1 MSPGLPVIAHRG
13 ASAHAVDNS
22 IDAFAKAID
31 AGADMVEFD
40 VRRTAD
46 DQLIAFHDPAVG
58 RVPVGQLTRADLA
71 ERVGYTPP
79 LVDEVLELTAG
90 RIGLDVELKEDGY
103 VDRVVA
109 AVVARHGAGED
120 VVVTSF
126 LDEVVRQVKS
136 NGHDSAPGCCS
147 AAPTS
152 RRSSRSPARAGAGR
166 TSSRCTTCSSP
177 AACCAAR
184 TRPAT
189 RRWCGPSTTTAAC
202 SRCSPTSASSGV
214 GDRHVRPGGRAARA
228 AGSSRGTTADRPC
241 GMTTG
246 RGRA

>member
-1 MSPGLPVIAHRG
+1 MPSTAPLVIAHRG

-58 RVPVGQLTRADLA
+58 RVPVGRLTRAELA
-71 ERVGYTPP
+71 ARVGYEPP

-103 VDRVVA
+103 VERVVA
-109 AVVARHGAGED
+109 AVVARHGAGEN

-126 LDEVVRQVKS
+126 LDDVVRQVRS
-136 NGHDSAPGCCS
+136 NGHDV
-147 AAPTS
+147 
-152 RRSSRSPARAGAGR
+152 RAGLLLGR
-166 TSSRCTTCSSP
+166 THVASFFPVTRARRCR
-177 AACCAAR
+177 ADFVALHHLLVAR
-184 TRPAT
+184 
-189 RRWCGPSTTTAAC
+189 GLL
-202 SRCSPTSASSGV
+202 
-214 GDRHVRPGGRAARA
+214 GRAHA
-228 AGSSRGTTADRPC
+228 AGYDSLVWTVNDDRALRALLADDRVLGVVTDVP
-241 GMTTG
+241 
-246 RGRA
+246 GRAVALRDTR

>member
-1 MSPGLPVIAHRG
+1 MAPLVIAHRG

-58 RVPVGQLTRADLA
+58 RVPVGRLTREQMA
-71 ERVGYTPP
+71 ERLGYTPP
-79 LVDEVLELTAG
+79 LVDEVLEVTAG

-103 VDRVVA
+103 VDRVLASVR
-109 AVVARHGAGED
+109 ARHGDGEN

-136 NGHDSAPGCCS
+136 NGNDLRAGLLLGRAHV
-147 AAPTS
+147 AALFPVTRA
-152 RRSSRSPARAGAGR
+152 RRSRADFVALHHLLVAQGLL
-166 TSSRCTTCSSP
+166 
-177 AACCAAR
+177 
-184 TRPAT
+184 
-189 RRWCGPSTTTAAC
+189 RRA
-202 SRCSPTSASSGV
+202 
-214 GDRHVRPGGRAARA
+214 HA
-228 AGSSRGTTADRPC
+228 AGYASLVWTVNDDRSLKALLEDERVLGVVTDVPD
-241 GMTTG
+241 
-246 RGRA
+246 RAVALRDGA